1 MYRENEIYKIVPNDP
16 VTETQRGRKPS
27 TFRAKVDKTLGS
39 MERNT
44 SFTVWNKVG
53 MTNTKLQN
61 VLSSY
66 ACMFGNKT
74 GKQFATK
81 KYKHGVKVS
90 RVW

>member
-1 MYRENEIYKIVPNDP
+1 MYRENEIYKIVPNEP
-16 VTETQRGRKPS
+16 VAETQRGRKPS

-66 ACMFGNKT
+66 ACND
-74 GKQFATK
+74 
-81 KYKHGVKVS
+81 
-90 RVW
+90 